1 MIDID
6 NLTIWDVYKMVLN
19 AKPLSESRF
28 QINLAYTK
36 QFDDMRF
43 NDAVEISDS
52 ESWELP
58 FVRGFEI
65 GIDKYHYVGTG
76 IYGEPMELLGGRDHY
91 TKGKKI
97 PGTICY
103 SGSIGNDNSTEDL
116 WEYKTFDDALQ
127 STLYEVQG
135 WYNAWKDLVREKI
148 YQNNYNENK
157 FLSVFEFDVY
167 YGGTEYYVMQY
178 IETYNPQ
185 LSEIHRNNI
194 GNRLGE
200 DYHYQYSKQDLDA
213 LLEDYT
219 LVTENL

>member
-6 NLTIWDVYKMVLN
+6 NLTTWDVYKMVLN
-19 AKPLSESRF
+19 AKPLSESKF
-28 QINLAYTK
+28 QTNLAYTK

-43 NDAVEISDS
+43 NDAVELVCD

-58 FVRGFEI
+58 FVRRFEI
-65 GIDKYHYVGTG
+65 VIDKCHYVGTG
-76 IYGEPMELLGGRDHY
+76 DWGDPIELFGGKEKFS
-91 TKGKKI
+91 KGKKI

-103 SGSIGNDNSTEDL
+103 GGSISGDNSTEDL

-135 WYNAWKDLVREKI
+135 WYNTWKDLVHEKI

-185 LSEIHRNNI
+185 SGEIHRNNI